1 MVMSVNEV
9 VYEHAGT
16 SYKDQFIYPES
27 FEKPAPV
34 VIVIP
39 DYHGFT
45 PYVQAEAR
53 WLSEMGFVGYCVD
66 IYGEQAMPKSSQD
79 AAKRVMPLFNNR
91 ADTLKRTHAALEQAC
106 SLQGVDSTRSGVIG
120 FSSGG
125 LFALDMARR
134 IKSIRA
140 VASVWGVALPWELKP
155 APMIEP
161 NVDGARL
168 LLIHGTKDVFN
179 PMESNMN
186 MIRELDEAGTDYQL
200 ILLGGKKHAFSLK
213 TEDNLEVIG
222 GEEPQALLYDEVA
235 DQRAHHYVKHFFSE
249 AFEECFKQES

>member
-1 MVMSVNEV
+1 MSINEV
-9 VYEHAGT
+9 AYEHTGT
-16 SYKDQFIYPES
+16 SYKDCFIYPKS
-27 FEKPAPV
+27 FNKPVP
-34 VIVIP
+34 IVLIIP
-39 DYHGFT
+39 DYHGLT
-45 PYVQAEAR
+45 SYAQAEAR

-66 IYGEQAMPKSSQD
+66 IYGEQAMLKSSED
-79 AAKRVMPLFNNR
+79 AAKKVIPLFNNR
-91 ADTLKRTHAALEQAC
+91 AETLARTHVALDRAC
-106 SLQGVDSTRSGVIG
+106 SLEGVDSTRSGVIG

-134 IKSIRA
+134 IKGIRA
-140 VASVWGVALPWELKP
+140 VASIWGVALPWELKP
-155 APMIEP
+155 APMIES
-161 NVDGARL
+161 NVDGASL

-186 MIRELDEAGTDYQL
+186 VIRELDEAGTDYQL

-235 DQRAHHYVKHFFSE
+235 DKRAHHYLEHFFSE
-249 AFEECFKQES
+249 AFEDSLKQES